1 MLFFIYSALFI
12 IALPFILLTFLY
24 KSRKEIGYRQRW
36 RERFALTKP
45 LQKQSVVIHAAS
57 VGEVLL
63 VVPLV
68 KQLLAQFPNVPITI
82 TTFTPGGSERVQAL
96 FGNLVQHCYL
106 PFDLPFLMKRFL
118 QQLQPQCFIIVE
130 TELWFNLLQQINNR
144 HIPLFLINARL
155 SDKSAKHYACLRH
168 SLMPIWQAFTH
179 IAAQDE
185 LSAERYQ
192 RLGVDKNKISCS
204 GNLKFDLTVSDEEIA
219 DDRQQKMTM
228 LQQRPVWIA
237 ASTHEGEETMM
248 LQAHQQLLQQYPNL
262 LLILVPRH
270 SARFA
275 EVEKLLRQRQF
286 CYQKRSIGAPI
297 DPQTTVLLGDT
308 MGELLKLYALADIAV
323 VGGSFIVRGGHNPLE
338 PLLFKLP
345 VITGQYLFNFRQIYQ
360 NLRAVGG
367 VMVIENSVSA
377 LVQQISVL
385 LTNPQ
390 KAEQYGQNGYR
401 ILQQNRGALQRI
413 LNILLPYLSEKK

>member
-1 MLFFIYSALFI
+1 MLFFIYNVLFI

-36 RERFALTKP
+36 RERFALTKS

-63 VVPLV
+63 VTPLV

-96 FGNLVQHCYL
+96 FSNRVQHCYL

-118 QQLQPQCFIIVE
+118 QQFQPQCFIIVE
-130 TELWFNLLQQINNR
+130 TELWFNLLQQIKNH

-155 SDKSAKHYACLRH
+155 SDKSAKHYAYLRH

-179 IAAQDE
+179 ISAQDE
-185 LSAERYQ
+185 LSVERYQ
-192 RLGVDKNKISCS
+192 RLGVDKSKISCS

-219 DDRQQKMTM
+219 DYRQQKIAM

-237 ASTHEGEETMM
+237 ASTHEGEETMV
-248 LQAHQQLLQQYPNL
+248 LKAHQQLLQRYPNL

-270 SARFA
+270 SARFT
-275 EVEKLLRQRQF
+275 EVEKLLRQQQF
-286 CYQKRSIGAPI
+286 CYQKRSLGELIVS
-297 DPQTTVLLGDT
+297 QTTVLLGDT
-308 MGELLKLYALADIAV
+308 MGELLKLYALADIAFI
-323 VGGSFIVRGGHNPLE
+323 GGSFIERGGHNPLE

-345 VITGQYLFNFRQIYQ
+345 VISGKHMFNFQQIYQ
-360 NLRAVGG
+360 KLIEAEG
-367 VMVIENSVSA
+367 VIVIENSIPA
-377 LVQQISVL
+377 LVQQISAL

-390 KAEQYGQNGYR
+390 KAEQYGQNGYH
-401 ILQQNRGALQRI
+401 ILQQNRGALQRT